1 MKNVLIT
8 GGNGF
13 IGSNFITYM
22 TNKHINVNFV
32 NYDCNYY
39 CSSTKNTE
47 ELNEKHNYNYYN
59 KKLQDK
65 DYLLEVMEKHQ
76 IDTIVHFA
84 AQSHVDNSFFNSLQY
99 TDDNIWGTHYLL
111 ESIRIYNKI
120 ELFIHISTDEVYGE
134 NENDDDIKTEK
145 TLLCPTNP
153 YAATKAA
160 AEMLVNSYYYS
171 FKIPVIIIRSNNI
184 YGKKQYTEKVI
195 PKFINQI
202 INNQKITIQGDG
214 SNKRSFLYIN
224 DVISAIEIILIKGK
238 IGNIYNISSADEITI
253 IDLAKKLLSLMKNIN
268 NDNNDNYDYNEQ
280 ITFIEDRKYNDKRY
294 YICDKK
300 LKELGWTKTTDLT
313 DGLKETIDWY
323 KNNKD
328 YWI

>member
-22 TNKHINVNFV
+22 TIKYPNINFI

-39 CSSTKNTE
+39 LTNNIKEIEEEKNFI
-47 ELNEKHNYNYYN
+47 NYER
-59 KKLQDK
+59 KLQDK
-65 DYLLEVMEKHQ
+65 SFLLSVLEEHD
-76 IDTIVHFA
+76 IDTIIHFA

-99 TDDNIWGTHYLL
+99 TDDNILGTHILL
-111 ESIRIYNKI
+111 ECIRIYNKLD
-120 ELFIHISTDEVYGE
+120 LFIHISTDEVYGE

-153 YAATKAA
+153 YSATKAA

-184 YGKKQYTEKVI
+184 YGKKQFTEKVI
-195 PKFINQI
+195 PKFITQLL
-202 INNQKITIQGDG
+202 NNEKITIQGDG
-214 SNKRSFLYIN
+214 SNKRSFLYI
-224 DVISAIEIILIKGK
+224 DDLIEAIELILLKGK
-238 IGNIYNISSADEITI
+238 IGNIYNISSTDEITI
-253 IDLAKKLLSLMKNIN
+253 MDLAKKILEMM
-268 NDNNDNYDYNEQ
+268 NDNIDNNIYDNIIY
-280 ITFIEDRKYNDKRY
+280 IEDRKYNDKRY

-300 LKELGWTKTTDLT
+300 LKELGWIKKTDLNE
-313 DGLKETIDWY
+313 GLKKTIEWY
-323 KNNKD
+323 KKSKNV
-328 YWI
+328 I

>member
-1 MKNVLIT
+1 MINVLIT

-13 IGSNFITYM
+13 IGSNFINYM
-22 TNKHINVNFV
+22 TNNYPDVNFI

-39 CSSTKNTE
+39 CSSTKNTQ
-47 ELNEKHNYNYYN
+47 ELNDKSNYSYYD

-65 DYLLEVMEKHQ
+65 SFLLEVMEKHQ

-99 TDDNIWGTHYLL
+99 TDDNIWGTHILL
-111 ESIRIYNKI
+111 ECIRIYNKI

-134 NENDDDIKTEK
+134 NESDDDIKTEK

-171 FKIPVIIIRSNNI
+171 FKIPVIIVRSNNI
-184 YGKKQYTEKVI
+184 YGRKQYTEKVI

-202 INNQKITIQGDG
+202 LNNQMITIQGDG
-214 SNKRSFLYIN
+214 SNKRSFLFID
-224 DVISAIEIILIKGK
+224 DVIKAIEIILLKGK

-253 IDLAKKLLSLMKNIN
+253 MDLAKKLLMLIKNSDDIGN
-268 NDNNDNYDYNEQ
+268 N

-300 LKELGWTKTTDLT
+300 LKELGWTKTTDL
-313 DGLKETIDWY
+313 DKGLKETIDWY
-323 KNNKD
+323 NDNKD
-328 YWI
+328 YWN

>member
-13 IGSNFITYM
+13 IGSNFIINM
-22 TNKHINVNFV
+22 TIKYPNINFI

-39 CSSTKNTE
+39 LTNNINE
-47 ELNEKHNYNYYN
+47 ILNEKNFINYER
-59 KKLQDK
+59 KLQDK
-65 DYLLEVMEKHQ
+65 SFLLAVLEEHN
-76 IDTIVHFA
+76 IDTIIHFA

-99 TDDNIWGTHYLL
+99 TDDNILGTHILL
-111 ESIRIYNKI
+111 ECIRIYNKV

-153 YAATKAA
+153 YSATKAA

-184 YGKKQYTEKVI
+184 YGKKQFTEKVI
-195 PKFINQI
+195 PKFITQI
-202 INNQKITIQGDG
+202 LNNEKITIQGDG
-214 SNKRSFLYIN
+214 SNKRSFLYI
-224 DVISAIEIILIKGK
+224 DDLIEAIELILLKGK
-238 IGNIYNISSADEITI
+238 IGNIYNISSTDEISI
-253 IDLAKKLLSLMKNIN
+253 MDLAKKLLEIMNIN
-268 NDNNDNYDYNEQ
+268 ENDKIIY
-280 ITFIEDRKYNDKRY
+280 IEDRQYNDKRY

-300 LKELGWTKTTDLT
+300 LKELGWTKKTDLNE
-313 DGLKETIDWY
+313 GLKKTIQWY
-323 KNNKD
+323 RNTT
-328 YWI
+328 

>member
-13 IGSNFITYM
+13 IGSNFIINM
-22 TNKHINVNFV
+22 TIKYPNNNFI

-39 CSSTKNTE
+39 LTNNINE
-47 ELNEKHNYNYYN
+47 ILNEKNFINYER
-59 KKLQDK
+59 KLQDK
-65 DYLLEVMEKHQ
+65 SFLLAVLEEHN
-76 IDTIVHFA
+76 IDTIIHFA

-99 TDDNIWGTHYLL
+99 TDDNILGTHILL
-111 ESIRIYNKI
+111 ECIRIYNKV

-153 YAATKAA
+153 YSATKAA

-184 YGKKQYTEKVI
+184 YGKKQFTEKVI
-195 PKFINQI
+195 PKFITQI
-202 INNQKITIQGDG
+202 LNNEKITIQGDG
-214 SNKRSFLYIN
+214 SNKRSFLYI
-224 DVISAIEIILIKGK
+224 DDLIEAIELILLKGK
-238 IGNIYNISSADEITI
+238 IGNIYNISSTDEISI
-253 IDLAKKLLSLMKNIN
+253 MDLAKKLLEIMNIN
-268 NDNNDNYDYNEQ
+268 ENDKIIY
-280 ITFIEDRKYNDKRY
+280 IEDRQYNDKRY

-300 LKELGWTKTTDLT
+300 LKELGWTKKTDLNE
-313 DGLKETIDWY
+313 GLKKTIQWY
-323 KNNKD
+323 RNTT
-328 YWI
+328 